1 MELLVFFGGILVLGW
16 ALAPL
21 LALLAVWRIEK
32 EQKAAFQRFSKRL
45 DALGQWS
52 AATADAPAEK
62 ASPAGLADRPF
73 PLPEP
78 DVASADIEDR
88 SRWTPP
94 PLPEPRPISENP
106 ARRPSQPTMDP
117 AEKARETTAAAHLAA
132 NERSADTSRPTPHPG
147 KPRAPKPPRQ
157 PSAFEKAAGETLGKI
172 WNWIIVGDEHVP
184 KGVSP
189 EFAVASQWLLRI
201 GVITLL
207 FGIGFFLKYS
217 IDNGYLGPAARVG
230 LTVITGLGMLVGG
243 TRLLGRRYHALGQG
257 LLGGGLAALYFAVF
271 AAHQMFDLVDAVPA
285 FALMVLVTVLA
296 GGIAIVFDS
305 MLVAVL
311 GIIGGYATPFM
322 LESAPTSLTPL
333 FTYLLVLGCGV
344 LGLCF
349 RKNWPLVNTLAF
361 VGTWGLVIPALQRS
375 SLYAPDQFWEVFPF
389 LVGYFCLFSTAT
401 FLFKIVRGAKSDLV
415 DLIALFVN
423 AAVFFTVGS
432 RMIDQTYGETYGRQ
446 PIALLAVAMAAF
458 YAAHV
463 WIMLKRRMIDREL
476 VVSFLGLAS
485 FFVTI
490 TMPLVLS
497 GQWVTASWAIQAVIM
512 LWMAERLGSRFLR
525 LAATAVLGLVLC
537 RFFFLDLG
545 RTFRPGMLQDDLPLP
560 EFVFS
565 LLGRIVSFGI
575 PIASLGIA
583 AWFFRRAAAAE
594 AAGSAEGDLPIVAG
608 NDIGATPLPS
618 FVEVAVAAIVAMLVI
633 YLHLEVDRTV
643 GFLHMP
649 LRLPMLTILWI
660 GGCVF
665 LFSRIRV
672 WGEEIGIP
680 LFVAAVAAVLLKLC
694 LWDLPSWGLR
704 EDLVYAGAWSGHDA
718 LMRLVDFGAVT
729 GFLVAI
735 VALATTRKPL
745 ATLQH
750 ASAVAA
756 VTTLLAW
763 STLEVNSYLA
773 TFAPGLRAGG
783 VSITWA
789 LFALAFLIVGIRH
802 RIPAL
807 RYCGL
812 ALFSIVAV
820 KVFTSDLDSLD
831 SFYRIVAFLILGVLL
846 LFGSFL
852 YLRFRETFSTEPQP
866 VTPERSND
874 RDPAPSPP
882 PAEGD
887 GPDGGRDRGE
897 HRSDP
902 TTEPPR
908 DTENDE

>member
-1 MELLVFFGGILVLGW
+1 MELLVFFGGFLVLCW
-16 ALAPL
+16 ALAPF
-21 LALLAVWRIEK
+21 LALLAVWRLER

-45 DALGQWS
+45 DGLGPLP
-52 AATADAPAEK
+52 AAVPDAPA
-62 ASPAGLADRPF
+62 
-73 PLPEP
+73 
-78 DVASADIEDR
+78 DIEER

-94 PLPEPRPISENP
+94 PLPVPRPINEISADLP
-106 ARRPSQPTMDP
+106 RQPPTLP
-117 AEKARETTAAAHLAA
+117 LEKARETTAAERLAA
-132 NERSADTSRPTPHPG
+132 NERSADAGRPAPPSRTTWTPP
-147 KPRAPKPPRQ
+147 PPRQ
-157 PSAFEKAAGETLGKI
+157 QSPFEKAAEETLGKI
-172 WNWIIVGDEHVP
+172 WNWIIVGEEHVP

-305 MLVAVL
+305 MLVAIL

-333 FTYLLVLGCGV
+333 FTYLLILGCGV

-349 RKNWPLVNTLAF
+349 RKNWPLVNMLAF
-361 VGTWGLVIPALQRS
+361 VGTWGLVIPAIQRTG
-375 SLYAPDQFWEVFPF
+375 LYRQEQFWDVFPF
-389 LVGYFCLFSTAT
+389 LVGYFVLFSTAT
-401 FLFKIVRGAKSDLV
+401 FLFKIVRGVKADLF
-415 DLIALFVN
+415 DLLALFLN
-423 AAVFFTVGS
+423 AAVFFTVGG
-432 RMIDQTYGETYGRQ
+432 RMIDQAYAATYGRQ
-446 PIALLAVAMAAF
+446 PVALLAVAMAAF

-463 WIMLKRRMIDREL
+463 WIVLARRIVDREL

-497 GQWVTASWAIQAVIM
+497 RQWVTASWAIQAVIM

-537 RFFFLDLG
+537 RFFVLDLG
-545 RTFRPGMLQDDLPLP
+545 RTFGPGSVVDDMPMD
-560 EFVFS
+560 EFAV
-565 LLGRIVSFGI
+565 LLVGRIVSFGI
-575 PIASLGIA
+575 PIASLGLA

-594 AAGSAEGDLPIVAG
+594 AAGSAEGDLPIVAD
-608 NDIGATPLPS
+608 NDIGAGPLPS
-618 FVEVAVAAIVAMLVI
+618 FAEVAVAAIVAMVI
-633 YLHLEVDRTV
+633 VYLHLEVDRTV
-643 GFLHMP
+643 GFLHRP

-660 GGCVF
+660 GGAMF

-672 WGEEIGIP
+672 WGESIGVP
-680 LFVAAVAAVLLKLC
+680 LFVATVAAVLLKLC
-694 LWDLPSWGLR
+694 LWDLPSWGLQQ
-704 EDLVYAGAWSGHDA
+704 DFVYAGAWSGHAA

-735 VALATTRKPL
+735 TALATTRKPL
-745 ATLQH
+745 ATLQQ

-756 VTTLLAW
+756 IATLLTW

-789 LFALAFLIVGIRH
+789 LFALAFLIGGISR

-812 ALFSIVAV
+812 ALFGIVAV

-846 LFGSFL
+846 LVGSFL
-852 YLRFRETFSTEPQP
+852 YLRFRETFSVEPPP
-866 VTPERSND
+866 VT
-874 RDPAPSPP
+874 
-882 PAEGD
+882 GD
-887 GPDGGRDRGE
+887 GPDQATEDR
-897 HRSDP
+897 H
-902 TTEPPR
+902 TM
-908 DTENDE
+908 ENDT

>member
-1 MELLVFFGGILVLGW
+1 MELLVFFGGFLVLCW
-16 ALAPL
+16 ALAPF
-21 LALLAVWRIEK
+21 LALLAVWRLER

-45 DALGQWS
+45 DGLGPLP
-52 AATADAPAEK
+52 AAVPDAPA
-62 ASPAGLADRPF
+62 
-73 PLPEP
+73 
-78 DVASADIEDR
+78 DIEER

-94 PLPEPRPISENP
+94 PLPVPRPINEISADLP
-106 ARRPSQPTMDP
+106 RQPPTLP
-117 AEKARETTAAAHLAA
+117 LEKARETTAAERLAA
-132 NERSADTSRPTPHPG
+132 NERSADAGRPAPPSRTTWTPP
-147 KPRAPKPPRQ
+147 PPRQ
-157 PSAFEKAAGETLGKI
+157 QSPFEKAAEETLGKI
-172 WNWIIVGDEHVP
+172 WNWIIVGEEHVP

-271 AAHQMFDLVDAVPA
+271 AAHQMFDLVDAGPA

-305 MLVAVL
+305 MLVAIL

-333 FTYLLVLGCGV
+333 FTYLLILGCGV

-349 RKNWPLVNTLAF
+349 RKNWPLVNMLAF
-361 VGTWGLVIPALQRS
+361 VGTWGLVIPAIQRTG
-375 SLYAPDQFWEVFPF
+375 LYSPEQFWDVFPF
-389 LVGYFCLFSTAT
+389 LVGYFVLFSTAT
-401 FLFKIVRGAKSDLV
+401 FLFKIVRGVKADLF
-415 DLIALFVN
+415 DLLALFLN
-423 AAVFFTVGS
+423 AAVFFTVGG
-432 RMIDQTYGETYGRQ
+432 RMIDQAYAATYGRQ
-446 PIALLAVAMAAF
+446 PVALLAVAMAAF

-463 WIMLKRRMIDREL
+463 WIVLARRIVDREL

-497 GQWVTASWAIQAVIM
+497 RQWVTASWAIQAVIM

-537 RFFFLDLG
+537 RFFVLDLG
-545 RTFRPGMLQDDLPLP
+545 RTFGPGSVVDDMPMD
-560 EFVFS
+560 EFAV
-565 LLGRIVSFGI
+565 LLVGRIVSFGI
-575 PIASLGIA
+575 PIASLGLA

-594 AAGSAEGDLPIVAG
+594 AAGSAEGDLPIVAD
-608 NDIGATPLPS
+608 NDIGAGPLPS
-618 FVEVAVAAIVAMLVI
+618 FAEVAVAAIVAMVI
-633 YLHLEVDRTV
+633 VYLHLEVDRTV
-643 GFLHMP
+643 GFLHRP

-660 GGCVF
+660 GGAMF

-672 WGEEIGIP
+672 WGESIGVP
-680 LFVAAVAAVLLKLC
+680 LFVATVAAVLLKLC
-694 LWDLPSWGLR
+694 LWDLPSWGLQQ
-704 EDLVYAGAWSGHDA
+704 DFVYAGAWSGHAA

-735 VALATTRKPL
+735 TALATTRKPL
-745 ATLQH
+745 ATLQQ

-756 VTTLLAW
+756 IATLLTW

-789 LFALAFLIVGIRH
+789 LFALAFLIGGISR

-812 ALFSIVAV
+812 ALFGIVAV

-846 LFGSFL
+846 LVGSFL
-852 YLRFRETFSTEPQP
+852 YLRFRETFSVEPPP
-866 VTPERSND
+866 VT
-874 RDPAPSPP
+874 
-882 PAEGD
+882 GD
-887 GPDGGRDRGE
+887 GPDQATEDR
-897 HRSDP
+897 H
-902 TTEPPR
+902 TM
-908 DTENDE
+908 ENDT

>member
-1 MELLVFFGGILVLGW
+1 MELLVFFGGILVLCW
-16 ALAPL
+16 AVAPF
-21 LALLAVWRIEK
+21 LALLAVWRLEW

-45 DALGQWS
+45 DALVPLP
-52 AATADAPAEK
+52 AAVPDAPT
-62 ASPAGLADRPF
+62 
-73 PLPEP
+73 
-78 DVASADIEDR
+78 DIEER

-94 PLPEPRPISENP
+94 PLPVPRPINEISADLP
-106 ARRPSQPTMDP
+106 WQPPTLPS
-117 AEKARETTAAAHLAA
+117 EKARETTAAERLAA
-132 NERSADTSRPTPHPG
+132 NDRSADAGRPAPPSH
-147 KPRAPKPPRQ
+147 KPTTALPPRQ
-157 PSAFEKAAGETLGKI
+157 PGQFEKAAQETLGKI
-172 WNWIIVGDEHVP
+172 WNWIIVGEEHVP

-322 LESAPTSLTPL
+322 LESAPTSLAPL
-333 FTYLLVLGCGV
+333 FTYLLILGCGV

-349 RKNWPLVNTLAF
+349 RKNWPLVNMLAF
-361 VGTWGLVIPALQRS
+361 VGTWGLVIPAIQRTG
-375 SLYAPDQFWEVFPF
+375 LYSPEQFWDVFPF
-389 LVGYFCLFSTAT
+389 LVGYFVLFSTAT
-401 FLFKIVRGAKSDLV
+401 FLFKIVRGVKADLF
-415 DLIALFVN
+415 DLFALFLN
-423 AAVFFTVGS
+423 AAVFFTVGG
-432 RMIDQTYGETYGRQ
+432 RMIDQAYAATYGRQ
-446 PIALLAVAMAAF
+446 PVALLAVAMAAF

-463 WIMLKRRMIDREL
+463 WIVLARRIVDREL

-497 GQWVTASWAIQAVIM
+497 RQWVTASWAIQAVIM

-537 RFFFLDLG
+537 RFFVLDLG
-545 RTFRPGMLQDDLPLP
+545 RTFRPGSVVDDMPMD
-560 EFVFS
+560 EFAVL

-575 PIASLGIA
+575 PIASLGLA
-583 AWFFRRAAAAE
+583 AWFFRRAATAE

-608 NDIGATPLPS
+608 NDIGAGPLPS
-618 FVEVAVAAIVAMLVI
+618 FVEVAVAAIVAMLVV

-660 GGCVF
+660 GGAMF

-672 WGEEIGIP
+672 WGESIGVP
-680 LFVAAVAAVLLKLC
+680 LFVATVAAVLLKLC
-694 LWDLPSWGLR
+694 LWDLPSWGLQQ
-704 EDLVYAGAWSGHDA
+704 DFVYANAWSGHEA
-718 LMRLVDFGAVT
+718 LMRLIDFGAVT

-735 VALATTRKPL
+735 TALATTRKPL
-745 ATLQH
+745 ATLQQ

-756 VTTLLAW
+756 VATLLTW

-789 LFALAFLIVGIRH
+789 LFALAFIIVGIRH

-812 ALFSIVAV
+812 ALFGTVAV

-852 YLRFRETFSTEPQP
+852 YLRFRETFSTEPP
-866 VTPERSND
+866 LT
-874 RDPAPSPP
+874 A
-882 PAEGD
+882 AGD
-887 GPDGGRDRGE
+887 GPDQATADR
-897 HRSDP
+897 HDM
-902 TTEPPR
+902 
-908 DTENDE
+908 ENDA

>member
-1 MELLVFFGGILVLGW
+1 MEVLVFIFGILGFAW
-16 ALAPL
+16 L
-21 LALLAVWRIEK
+21 LTPIVTMFAVWRLERD
-32 EQKAAFQRFSKRL
+32 QKRQFRDLTARI
-45 DALGQWS
+45 DAL
-52 AATADAPAEK
+52 
-62 ASPAGLADRPF
+62 DR
-73 PLPEP
+73 LPSTP
-78 DVASADIEDR
+78 
-88 SRWTPP
+88 PP
-94 PLPEPRPISENP
+94 PLPPHPSVSTPRPTPSGVTPGQSAAEPARPPLPLPRPISEAFAAQA
-106 ARRPSQPTMDP
+106 AR
-117 AEKARETTAAAHLAA
+117 AAAPSPDSSLSARGA
-132 NERSADTSRPTPHPG
+132 EERVEAGRVEVRGVRSDLEPR
-147 KPRAPKPPRQ
+147 KPRTPPPPRQ
-157 PSAFEKAAGETLGKI
+157 PSRFEKAAGETLGKI
-172 WNWIIVGDEHVP
+172 WNWIIVGEEHVP
-184 KGVSP
+184 EGVSP

-257 LLGGGLAALYFAVF
+257 LLGGGLAALSFAVF
-271 AAHQMFDLVDAVPA
+271 AAHQMFDLIDDVPA

-311 GIIGGYATPFM
+311 GIIGGYATPLM

-349 RKNWPLVNTLAF
+349 RKNWPLVNMLAF
-361 VGTWGLVIPALQRS
+361 VGTWGLVVPAIQRS
-375 SLYAPDQFWEVFPF
+375 GLYSPERFWDVFPF
-389 LVGYFCLFSTAT
+389 LVGYFVLFSTAT
-401 FLFKIVRGAKSDLV
+401 FLFKIVRGAKSDLF
-415 DLIALFVN
+415 DLLALFVN

-432 RMIDQTYGETYGRQ
+432 GMIDESFSEAYGRQ
-446 PIALLAVAMAAF
+446 PVALLAVAMAAF

-463 WIMLKRRMIDREL
+463 WIILERRMVDREL

-497 GQWVTASWAIQAVIM
+497 QQWVTASWAIQAVIM

-537 RFFFLDLG
+537 RFFVLDLG
-545 RTFRPGMLQDDLPLP
+545 RTFRPGSVVDDMPVG
-560 EFVFS
+560 EFAVL

-575 PIASLGIA
+575 PIASLGLA

-594 AAGSAEGDLPIVAG
+594 AAGPAERDLPIVAG

-618 FVEVAVAAIVAMLVI
+618 FVEVAVAAIVAMLVV

-649 LRLPMLTILWI
+649 LRLPMLTVLWI

-680 LFVAAVAAVLLKLC
+680 IFITAVSAVLLKLC

-704 EDLVYAGAWSGHDA
+704 DDFVYDGAWAGHDA

-735 VALATTRKPL
+735 MALATTRRPL
-745 ATLQH
+745 ATLQQ

-756 VTTLLAW
+756 VATLLTW

-773 TFAPGLRAGG
+773 TFASGLRAGG

-789 LFALAFLIVGIRH
+789 LFALAFLIGGIR
-802 RIPAL
+802 RRMTAL

-812 ALFSIVAV
+812 ALFGIVAV

-846 LFGSFL
+846 LLGSFL
-852 YLRFRETFSTEPQP
+852 YLRFRETFANEPQP
-866 VTPERSND
+866 S
-874 RDPAPSPP
+874 APSSSIGPDLDQAP
-882 PAEGD
+882 EPAKAN
-887 GPDGGRDRGE
+887 GPDGSRDSAER
-897 HRSDP
+897 RPDP
-902 TTEPPR
+902 TSEPPL
-908 DTENDE
+908 DTENDA

>member
-1 MELLVFFGGILVLGW
+1 MEFLLFLGGILLLGVLI
-16 ALAPL
+16 API
-21 LALLAVWRIEK
+21 ATLLAVWRLER
-32 EQKAAFQRFSKRL
+32 EQEAGFRRVTKRL
-45 DALGQWS
+45 EGLENLRGAAAVS
-52 AATADAPAEK
+52 APGVAARSADLLQPSIAPATAAADTPAEPPRPLMPSAESVEEK
-62 ASPAGLADRPF
+62 PRRGPPRLPERAVTPSPARGATNDEPADAGRPASLPRNPRR
-73 PLPEP
+73 PLPP
-78 DVASADIEDR
+78 
-88 SRWTPP
+88 
-94 PLPEPRPISENP
+94 
-106 ARRPSQPTMDP
+106 RRPSQ
-117 AEKARETTAAAHLAA
+117 
-132 NERSADTSRPTPHPG
+132 
-147 KPRAPKPPRQ
+147 
-157 PSAFEKAAGETLGKI
+157 FEKAAWETLGKI
-172 WNWIIVGDEHVP
+172 WNWIIVGEEHVP

-217 IDNGYLGPAARVG
+217 IDNGYLGPASRVG
-230 LTVITGLGMLVGG
+230 LTVITGLAMLVGG

-257 LLGGGLAALYFAVF
+257 LMGGGLAALSFAVF
-271 AAHQMFDLVDAVPA
+271 AAHQMFDLIDAVPA
-285 FALMVLVTVLA
+285 FGLMVLVTVLA
-296 GGIAIVFDS
+296 GGIAITFDS

-322 LESAPTSLTPL
+322 LESTPTSLTPL
-333 FTYLLVLGCGV
+333 FTYLLVLGGGV

-349 RKNWPLVNTLAF
+349 RKNWPLVNLLAF
-361 VGTWGLVIPALQRS
+361 VGTWGLVVPAIGDPK
-375 SLYAPDQFWEVFPF
+375 LYTPDQFWDVFPF
-389 LVGYFCLFSTAT
+389 LVGYFLLFSTAT
-401 FLFKIVRGAKSDLV
+401 FLFKIVRGAKTDLF
-415 DLIALFVN
+415 DLLALLAN

-432 RMIDQTYGETYGRQ
+432 RMIDQTYGEAYGRQ

-463 WIMLKRRMIDREL
+463 WIVLQRRLIDREL

-537 RFFFLDLG
+537 RFFLLDLG
-545 RTFRPGMLQDDLPLP
+545 RTFRPGSVVDDMPLG
-560 EFVFS
+560 EFAVT
-565 LLGRIVSFGI
+565 LLGRIISFGI

-594 AAGSAEGDLPIVAG
+594 AAGLADREMPIVAG
-608 NDIGATPLPS
+608 NDIGAVPLPS
-618 FVEVAVAAIVAMLVI
+618 LVEVAVAAIVAMGIL

-660 GGCVF
+660 GGAMF
-665 LFSRIRV
+665 LFSRIRA
-672 WGEEIGIP
+672 WGEAIGIP
-680 LFVAAVAAVLLKLC
+680 LFVAAVAAVLLKVF
-694 LWDLPSWGLR
+694 LWDLPSWGLAP
-704 EDLVYAGAWSGHDA
+704 DFVYAGAWTGHAA

-735 VALATTRKPL
+735 TALATTSKPL
-745 ATLQH
+745 ATLRNV
-750 ASAVAA
+750 SAVAA
-756 VTTLLAW
+756 VAMLLIW
-763 STLEVNSYLA
+763 STLEVNSYLT

-789 LFALAFLIVGIRH
+789 LFALAFLITGIRSH
-802 RIPAL
+802 LAAL

-812 ALFSIVAV
+812 ALFATVAV

-846 LFGSFL
+846 LLGSFL
-852 YLRFRETFSTEPQP
+852 YLRFRETFS
-866 VTPERSND
+866 V
-874 RDPAPSPP
+874 DPPTSSGAV
-882 PAEGD
+882 G
-887 GPDGGRDRGE
+887 
-897 HRSDP
+897 SDP
-902 TTEPPR
+902 TTADHH
-908 DTENDE
+908 DTENNA

>member
-1 MELLVFFGGILVLGW
+1 MELLVFFGGILVLCW
-16 ALAPL
+16 ALAPF
-21 LALLAVWRIEK
+21 LALLAVWRLEK

-45 DALGQWS
+45 DALGQLP
-52 AATADAPAEK
+52 AAVPDAPA
-62 ASPAGLADRPF
+62 
-73 PLPEP
+73 
-78 DVASADIEDR
+78 DIEER

-94 PLPEPRPISENP
+94 PLPVPRPINEISADLP
-106 ARRPSQPTMDP
+106 RQPPTLP
-117 AEKARETTAAAHLAA
+117 LEKARETTAAERLAA
-132 NERSADTSRPTPHPG
+132 NDRSADAGRPAPPSRTTWTPP
-147 KPRAPKPPRQ
+147 PPRQ
-157 PSAFEKAAGETLGKI
+157 QSPFEKAAEETLGKI
-172 WNWIIVGDEHVP
+172 WNWIIVGEEHVP

-296 GGIAIVFDS
+296 GGIAVAFDS

-333 FTYLLVLGCGV
+333 FTYLLILGCGV

-349 RKNWPLVNTLAF
+349 RKNWPLVNMLAF
-361 VGTWGLVIPALQRS
+361 VGTWGLVIPAIQRTG
-375 SLYAPDQFWEVFPF
+375 LYSPERFWDVFPF
-389 LVGYFCLFSTAT
+389 LVGYFVLFSTAT
-401 FLFKIVRGAKSDLV
+401 FLFKIVRGVKADLF
-415 DLIALFVN
+415 DLLALFLN
-423 AAVFFTVGS
+423 AAVFFTVGG
-432 RMIDQTYGETYGRQ
+432 RMIDQAYAATYGRQ
-446 PIALLAVAMAAF
+446 PVALLAVAMAAF

-463 WIMLKRRMIDREL
+463 WIVLARRIVDREL

-497 GQWVTASWAIQAVIM
+497 RQWVTASWAIQAVIM

-525 LAATAVLGLVLC
+525 LAASAVLGLVLC
-537 RFFFLDLG
+537 RFFVLDLG
-545 RTFRPGMLQDDLPLP
+545 GAFRPGSAVDDMPLG
-560 EFVFS
+560 EFAVT
-565 LLGRIVSFGI
+565 LLGRIISFGI

-594 AAGSAEGDLPIVAG
+594 AAGLADRDLPIVAG
-608 NDIGATPLPS
+608 NDIEAVPFPS
-618 FVEVAVAAIVAMLVI
+618 FAEVAVAAIVAMTVI

-643 GFLHMP
+643 GFLHTP

-660 GGCVF
+660 GGAMF
-665 LFSRIRV
+665 LFSRIRG
-672 WGEEIGIP
+672 WGEAIGIP
-680 LFVAAVAAVLLKLC
+680 LFVAAVAAVLLKVF
-694 LWDLPSWGLR
+694 LWDLPSWGL
-704 EDLVYAGAWSGHDA
+704 DSDFVYAGAWTGHAA
-718 LMRLVDFGAVT
+718 LMRVVDFGAVT

-735 VALATTRKPL
+735 TALATTSKPL
-745 ATLQH
+745 ATLRKV
-750 ASAVAA
+750 SAVAA
-756 VTTLLAW
+756 VAMLLVW
-763 STLEVNSYLA
+763 STLEVNSFL
-773 TFAPGLRAGG
+773 TSFAPGLRAGG

-789 LFALAFLIVGIRH
+789 LFALAFLVVGIRY
-802 RIPAL
+802 RLSAL

-812 ALFSIVAV
+812 ALFATVAV

-846 LFGSFL
+846 LLGSFL
-852 YLRFRETFSTEPQP
+852 YLRFRETFSVEPPP
-866 VTPERSND
+866 VT
-874 RDPAPSPP
+874 
-882 PAEGD
+882 GD
-887 GPDGGRDRGE
+887 GPDQATEDR
-897 HRSDP
+897 H
-902 TTEPPR
+902 TM
-908 DTENDE
+908 ENDT

>member
-1 MELLVFFGGILVLGW
+1 MELLVFFGGILVLCW
-16 ALAPL
+16 ALAPF
-21 LALLAVWRIEK
+21 LALLAVWRLEK

-45 DALGQWS
+45 DALGQLP
-52 AATADAPAEK
+52 AAVPDAPA
-62 ASPAGLADRPF
+62 
-73 PLPEP
+73 
-78 DVASADIEDR
+78 DIEER

-94 PLPEPRPISENP
+94 PLPVPRPINEISADLP
-106 ARRPSQPTMDP
+106 RQPPTLP
-117 AEKARETTAAAHLAA
+117 LEKARETTAAERLAA
-132 NERSADTSRPTPHPG
+132 NDRSADAGRPAPPSRTTWTPP
-147 KPRAPKPPRQ
+147 PPRQ
-157 PSAFEKAAGETLGKI
+157 QSPFEKAAEETLGKI
-172 WNWIIVGDEHVP
+172 WNWIIVGEEHVP

-243 TRLLGRRYHALGQG
+243 TRLLGSRYHALGQG

-305 MLVAVL
+305 MLVAIL

-333 FTYLLVLGCGV
+333 FTYLLILGCGV

-349 RKNWPLVNTLAF
+349 RKNWPLVNMLAF
-361 VGTWGLVIPALQRS
+361 VGTWGLVIPAIQRTG
-375 SLYAPDQFWEVFPF
+375 LYRPEQFWDVFPF
-389 LVGYFCLFSTAT
+389 LVGYFLLFSTAT
-401 FLFKIVRGAKSDLV
+401 FLFKIVRGVKSDLF

-423 AAVFFTVGS
+423 AAVFFTVGG
-432 RMIDQTYGETYGRQ
+432 RMINEAYREVYGNQ
-446 PIALLAVAMAAF
+446 PLALLAVAMAAF

-463 WIMLKRRMIDREL
+463 WIVLQRRLIDREL

-497 GQWVTASWAIQAVIM
+497 RQWVTASWAIQAVIM

-537 RFFFLDLG
+537 RFFVLDLG
-545 RTFRPGMLQDDLPLP
+545 RTFRPGSVVDDLPMD
-560 EFVFS
+560 EFAVL

-575 PIASLGIA
+575 PIASLGLA

-608 NDIGATPLPS
+608 NDIGAGPLPS
-618 FVEVAVAAIVAMLVI
+618 FAEVAVAAIVAMTVI

-643 GFLHMP
+643 GFLHRP

-660 GGCVF
+660 GGAMSIF
-665 LFSRIRV
+665 RRIRV
-672 WGEEIGIP
+672 WRESIGVP

-735 VALATTRKPL
+735 TALATTRKPL
-745 ATLQH
+745 ATLQQ

-756 VTTLLAW
+756 IATLLTW

-773 TFAPGLRAGG
+773 TVAPGLRAGG

-789 LFALAFLIVGIRH
+789 LFALAFLIGGISR

-812 ALFSIVAV
+812 ALFGTVAV
-820 KVFTSDLDSLD
+820 KVFASDLDSLD

-852 YLRFRETFSTEPQP
+852 YLRFRETFSVEPPP
-866 VTPERSND
+866 VT
-874 RDPAPSPP
+874 
-882 PAEGD
+882 GD
-887 GPDGGRDRGE
+887 GPDQATEDR
-897 HRSDP
+897 HDM
-902 TTEPPR
+902 
-908 DTENDE
+908 ENDT

>member
-1 MELLVFFGGILVLGW
+1 MELLVFFGGFLVLCW
-16 ALAPL
+16 ALAPF
-21 LALLAVWRIEK
+21 LALLAVWRLER

-45 DALGQWS
+45 DGLGPLP
-52 AATADAPAEK
+52 AAVPDAPA
-62 ASPAGLADRPF
+62 
-73 PLPEP
+73 
-78 DVASADIEDR
+78 DIEER

-94 PLPEPRPISENP
+94 PLPVPRPINEISADLP
-106 ARRPSQPTMDP
+106 RQPPTLP
-117 AEKARETTAAAHLAA
+117 LEKARETTAAERLAA
-132 NERSADTSRPTPHPG
+132 NERSADAGRPAPPSRTTWTPP
-147 KPRAPKPPRQ
+147 PPRQ
-157 PSAFEKAAGETLGKI
+157 QSPFEKAAEETLGKI
-172 WNWIIVGDEHVP
+172 WNWIIVGEEHVP

-217 IDNGYLGPAARVG
+217 IDNGYLGPAARVC

-305 MLVAVL
+305 MLVAIL

-333 FTYLLVLGCGV
+333 FTYLLILGCGV

-349 RKNWPLVNTLAF
+349 RKNWPLVNMLAF
-361 VGTWGLVIPALQRS
+361 VGTWGLVIPAIQRTG
-375 SLYAPDQFWEVFPF
+375 LYSPEQFWDVFPF
-389 LVGYFCLFSTAT
+389 LVGYFVLFSTAT
-401 FLFKIVRGAKSDLV
+401 FLFKIVRGVKADLF
-415 DLIALFVN
+415 DLLALFLN
-423 AAVFFTVGS
+423 AAVFFTVGG
-432 RMIDQTYGETYGRQ
+432 RMIDQAYAATYGRQ
-446 PIALLAVAMAAF
+446 PVALLAVAMAAF

-463 WIMLKRRMIDREL
+463 WIVLARRIVDREL

-497 GQWVTASWAIQAVIM
+497 RQWVTASWAIQAVIM

-537 RFFFLDLG
+537 RFFVLDLG
-545 RTFRPGMLQDDLPLP
+545 RTFGPGSVVDDMPMD
-560 EFVFS
+560 EFAV
-565 LLGRIVSFGI
+565 LLVGRIVSFGI
-575 PIASLGIA
+575 PIASLGLA

-594 AAGSAEGDLPIVAG
+594 AAGSAEGDLPIVAD
-608 NDIGATPLPS
+608 NDIGAGPLPS
-618 FVEVAVAAIVAMLVI
+618 FAEVAVAAIVAMVI
-633 YLHLEVDRTV
+633 VYLHLEVDRTV
-643 GFLHMP
+643 GFLHRP

-660 GGCVF
+660 GGAMF

-672 WGEEIGIP
+672 WGESIGVP
-680 LFVAAVAAVLLKLC
+680 LFVATVAAVLLKLC
-694 LWDLPSWGLR
+694 LWDLPSWGLQQ
-704 EDLVYAGAWSGHDA
+704 DFVYAGAWSGHAA

-735 VALATTRKPL
+735 TALATTRKPL
-745 ATLQH
+745 ATLQQ

-756 VTTLLAW
+756 IATLLTW

-789 LFALAFLIVGIRH
+789 LFALAFLIGGISR

-812 ALFSIVAV
+812 ALFGIVAV

-846 LFGSFL
+846 LVGSFL
-852 YLRFRETFSTEPQP
+852 YLRFRETFSVEPPP
-866 VTPERSND
+866 VT
-874 RDPAPSPP
+874 
-882 PAEGD
+882 GD
-887 GPDGGRDRGE
+887 GPDQATEDR
-897 HRSDP
+897 H
-902 TTEPPR
+902 TM
-908 DTENDE
+908 ENDT

>member
-1 MELLVFFGGILVLGW
+1 MELLVFFGGFLMLCW
-16 ALAPL
+16 ALAPF
-21 LALLAVWRIEK
+21 LALLAVWRLER

-45 DALGQWS
+45 DGLGPLP
-52 AATADAPAEK
+52 AAVPDAPA
-62 ASPAGLADRPF
+62 
-73 PLPEP
+73 
-78 DVASADIEDR
+78 DIEER

-94 PLPEPRPISENP
+94 PLPVPRPINEISADLP
-106 ARRPSQPTMDP
+106 RQPPTLP
-117 AEKARETTAAAHLAA
+117 LEKARETTAAERLAA
-132 NERSADTSRPTPHPG
+132 NERSADAGRPAPPSRTTWTPP
-147 KPRAPKPPRQ
+147 PPRQ
-157 PSAFEKAAGETLGKI
+157 QSPFEKAAEETLGKI
-172 WNWIIVGDEHVP
+172 WNWIIVGEEHVP

-305 MLVAVL
+305 MLVAIL

-333 FTYLLVLGCGV
+333 FTYLLILGCGV

-349 RKNWPLVNTLAF
+349 RKNWPLVNMLAF
-361 VGTWGLVIPALQRS
+361 VGTWGLVIPAIQRTG
-375 SLYAPDQFWEVFPF
+375 LYSPEQFWDVFPF
-389 LVGYFCLFSTAT
+389 LVGYFVLFSTAT
-401 FLFKIVRGAKSDLV
+401 FLFKIVRGVKADLF
-415 DLIALFVN
+415 DLLALFLN
-423 AAVFFTVGS
+423 AAVFFTVGG
-432 RMIDQTYGETYGRQ
+432 RMIDQAYAATYGRQ
-446 PIALLAVAMAAF
+446 PVALLAVAMAAF

-463 WIMLKRRMIDREL
+463 WIVLARRIVDREL

-497 GQWVTASWAIQAVIM
+497 RQWVTASWAIQAVIM

-537 RFFFLDLG
+537 RFFVLDLG
-545 RTFRPGMLQDDLPLP
+545 RTFGPGSVVDDMPMD
-560 EFVFS
+560 EFAV
-565 LLGRIVSFGI
+565 LLVGRIVSFGI
-575 PIASLGIA
+575 PIASLGLA

-594 AAGSAEGDLPIVAG
+594 AAGSAEGDLPIVAD
-608 NDIGATPLPS
+608 NDIGAGPLPS
-618 FVEVAVAAIVAMLVI
+618 FAEVAVAAIVAMVI
-633 YLHLEVDRTV
+633 VYLHLEVDRTV
-643 GFLHMP
+643 GFLHRP

-660 GGCVF
+660 GGAMF

-672 WGEEIGIP
+672 WGESIGVP
-680 LFVAAVAAVLLKLC
+680 LFVATVAAVLLKLC
-694 LWDLPSWGLR
+694 LWDLPSWGLQQ
-704 EDLVYAGAWSGHDA
+704 DFVYAGAWSGHAA

-735 VALATTRKPL
+735 TALATTRKPL
-745 ATLQH
+745 ATLQQ

-756 VTTLLAW
+756 IATLLTW

-789 LFALAFLIVGIRH
+789 LFALAFLIGGISR

-812 ALFSIVAV
+812 ALFGIVAV

-846 LFGSFL
+846 LVGSFL
-852 YLRFRETFSTEPQP
+852 YLRFRETFSVEPPP
-866 VTPERSND
+866 VT
-874 RDPAPSPP
+874 
-882 PAEGD
+882 GD
-887 GPDGGRDRGE
+887 GPDQATEDR
-897 HRSDP
+897 H
-902 TTEPPR
+902 TM
-908 DTENDE
+908 ENDT

>member
-1 MELLVFFGGILVLGW
+1 MEFLFFLGGILLLGVL
-16 ALAPL
+16 LAPIVT
-21 LALLAVWRIEK
+21 LLAVWRLER
-32 EQKAAFQRFSKRL
+32 EQEAGFRRLTKRL
-45 DALGQWS
+45 DGLEDFRRPTAAPAPSLAARS
-52 AATADAPAEK
+52 ADLIPPAIAAATAAAETTLEPELPPIPAPRSAPESVDEKPWLAPPRLSQRVVTPTTVRGTADDRSVDDVAPAAERYK
-62 ASPAGLADRPF
+62 P
-73 PLPEP
+73 
-78 DVASADIEDR
+78 
-88 SRWTPP
+88 WTPP
-94 PLPEPRPISENP
+94 
-106 ARRPSQPTMDP
+106 A
-117 AEKARETTAAAHLAA
+117 
-132 NERSADTSRPTPHPG
+132 
-147 KPRAPKPPRQ
+147 PRQ
-157 PSAFEKAAGETLGKI
+157 PSAFEKAAQETLGKI
-172 WNWIIVGDEHVP
+172 WNWIIVGEEHLP

-243 TRLLGRRYHALGQG
+243 ARLLGHRYHALGQG
-257 LLGGGLAALYFAVF
+257 LMGGGLAALYFAVF
-271 AAHQMFDLVDAVPA
+271 AAHQMFDLIDAAPA

-296 GGIAIVFDS
+296 GGIAVTFDS

-322 LESAPTSLTPL
+322 LESTPTSLTPL

-349 RKNWPLVNTLAF
+349 RKNWPLVNLLAF
-361 VGTWGLVIPALQRS
+361 VGTWGLVVPAIRNPA
-375 SLYAPDQFWEVFPF
+375 LYAPEQFLSVFPF
-389 LVGYFCLFSTAT
+389 LVSYFLLFSTAT
-401 FLFKIVRGAKSDLV
+401 FLFKIVRGVKSDLF
-415 DLIALFVN
+415 DLVALFVN

-432 RMIDQTYGETYGRQ
+432 GMIDRAYGEAYGRQ
-446 PIALLAVAMAAF
+446 PVALLAVSMAAF

-463 WIMLKRRMIDREL
+463 WIVLQRRLIDREL

-545 RTFRPGMLQDDLPLP
+545 GTFRPGMLQDDLPLP
-560 EFVFS
+560 EFVIA

-594 AAGSAEGDLPIVAG
+594 AAGSAEGDLPIVVG
-608 NDIGATPLPS
+608 NDIGAVPLPS
-618 FVEVAVAAIVAMLVI
+618 FVEVAVAAIVAMVVV

-665 LFSRIRV
+665 LFSRICV
-672 WGEEIGIP
+672 WGEAIGIP

-694 LWDLPSWGLR
+694 LWDLPSWGLQQ
-704 EDLVYAGAWSGHDA
+704 DFVYAGAWSGHAA
-718 LMRLVDFGAVT
+718 LMRLVDFWAVT

-735 VALATTRKPL
+735 TALATTRKPL
-745 ATLQH
+745 ATLQQ
-750 ASAVAA
+750 AAAVAA
-756 VTTLLAW
+756 VTMLLIW
-763 STLEVNSYLA
+763 STLEVNSYLT

-789 LFALAFLIVGIRH
+789 LFALAFLVVGIRC
-802 RIPAL
+802 RLAAL

-812 ALFSIVAV
+812 TLFSIVAV
-820 KVFTSDLDSLD
+820 KVFTIDLDSLD

-846 LFGSFL
+846 LLGSFL
-852 YLRFRETFSTEPQP
+852 YLRFRETFS
-866 VTPERSND
+866 V
-874 RDPAPSPP
+874 
-882 PAEGD
+882 
-887 GPDGGRDRGE
+887 
-897 HRSDP
+897 
-902 TTEPPR
+902 EPPTSSGAGATASITADHL
-908 DTENDE
+908 DTENDA

>member
-1 MELLVFFGGILVLGW
+1 MELLVFFGGFLVLCW
-16 ALAPL
+16 ALAPF
-21 LALLAVWRIEK
+21 LALLAVWRLER

-45 DALGQWS
+45 DGLGPLP
-52 AATADAPAEK
+52 AAVPDAPA
-62 ASPAGLADRPF
+62 
-73 PLPEP
+73 
-78 DVASADIEDR
+78 DIEER

-94 PLPEPRPISENP
+94 PLPVPRPINEISADLP
-106 ARRPSQPTMDP
+106 RQPPTLP
-117 AEKARETTAAAHLAA
+117 LEKARETTAAERLAA
-132 NERSADTSRPTPHPG
+132 NERSADAGRPAPPSRTTWTPP
-147 KPRAPKPPRQ
+147 PPRQ
-157 PSAFEKAAGETLGKI
+157 QSPFEKAAEETLGKI
-172 WNWIIVGDEHVP
+172 WNWIIVGEEHVP

-305 MLVAVL
+305 MLVAIL

-333 FTYLLVLGCGV
+333 FTYLLILGCGV

-349 RKNWPLVNTLAF
+349 RKNWPLVNMLAF
-361 VGTWGLVIPALQRS
+361 VGTWGLVIPAIQRTG
-375 SLYAPDQFWEVFPF
+375 LYSPEQFWDVFPF
-389 LVGYFCLFSTAT
+389 LVGYFVLFSTAT
-401 FLFKIVRGAKSDLV
+401 FLFKIVRGVKADLF
-415 DLIALFVN
+415 DLLALFLN
-423 AAVFFTVGS
+423 AAVFFTVGG
-432 RMIDQTYGETYGRQ
+432 RMIDQAYAATYGRQ
-446 PIALLAVAMAAF
+446 PVALLAVAMAAF

-463 WIMLKRRMIDREL
+463 WIVLARRIVDREL

-497 GQWVTASWAIQAVIM
+497 RQWVTASWAIQAVIM

-537 RFFFLDLG
+537 RFFVLDLG
-545 RTFRPGMLQDDLPLP
+545 RTFGPGSVVDDMPMD
-560 EFVFS
+560 EFAV
-565 LLGRIVSFGI
+565 LLVGRIVSFGI
-575 PIASLGIA
+575 PIASLGLA

-594 AAGSAEGDLPIVAG
+594 AAGSAEGDLPIVAD
-608 NDIGATPLPS
+608 NDIGAGPLPS
-618 FVEVAVAAIVAMLVI
+618 FAEVAVAAIVAMVI
-633 YLHLEVDRTV
+633 VYLHLEVDRTV
-643 GFLHMP
+643 GFLHRP

-660 GGCVF
+660 GGAMF

-672 WGEEIGIP
+672 WGESIGVP
-680 LFVAAVAAVLLKLC
+680 LFVATVAAVLLKLC
-694 LWDLPSWGLR
+694 LWDLPSWGLQQ
-704 EDLVYAGAWSGHDA
+704 DFVYAGAWSGHAA

-735 VALATTRKPL
+735 TALATTRKPL
-745 ATLQH
+745 ATLQQ

-756 VTTLLAW
+756 IATLLTW

-789 LFALAFLIVGIRH
+789 LFALAFLIGGISR

-812 ALFSIVAV
+812 ALFGIVAV

-846 LFGSFL
+846 LVGSFL
-852 YLRFRETFSTEPQP
+852 YLRFRETFSVEPPP
-866 VTPERSND
+866 VT
-874 RDPAPSPP
+874 
-882 PAEGD
+882 GD
-887 GPDGGRDRGE
+887 GPDQATEDR
-897 HRSDP
+897 H
-902 TTEPPR
+902 TM
-908 DTENDE
+908 ENDT

>member
-1 MELLVFFGGILVLGW
+1 
-16 ALAPL
+16 
-21 LALLAVWRIEK
+21 
-32 EQKAAFQRFSKRL
+32 
-45 DALGQWS
+45 
-52 AATADAPAEK
+52 
-62 ASPAGLADRPF
+62 
-73 PLPEP
+73 
-78 DVASADIEDR
+78 
-88 SRWTPP
+88 
-94 PLPEPRPISENP
+94 
-106 ARRPSQPTMDP
+106 
-117 AEKARETTAAAHLAA
+117 
-132 NERSADTSRPTPHPG
+132 
-147 KPRAPKPPRQ
+147 
-157 PSAFEKAAGETLGKI
+157 
-172 WNWIIVGDEHVP
+172 
-184 KGVSP
+184 
-189 EFAVASQWLLRI
+189 
-201 GVITLL
+201 
-207 FGIGFFLKYS
+207 
-217 IDNGYLGPAARVG
+217 
-230 LTVITGLGMLVGG
+230 
-243 TRLLGRRYHALGQG
+243 
-257 LLGGGLAALYFAVF
+257 
-271 AAHQMFDLVDAVPA
+271 
-285 FALMVLVTVLA
+285 
-296 GGIAIVFDS
+296 
-305 MLVAVL
+305 
-311 GIIGGYATPFM
+311 M

-333 FTYLLVLGCGV
+333 FTYLLILGCGV

-349 RKNWPLVNTLAF
+349 RKNWPLVNMLAF
-361 VGTWGLVIPALQRS
+361 VGTWGLVIPAIERTG
-375 SLYAPDQFWEVFPF
+375 LYRPEQFWDVFPF
-389 LVGYFCLFSTAT
+389 LVGYFVLFSTAT
-401 FLFKIVRGAKSDLV
+401 FLFKIIRAAKADLF
-415 DLIALFVN
+415 DLLALFLN
-423 AAVFFTVGS
+423 AAVFFTVGG
-432 RMIDQTYGETYGRQ
+432 RMIDQAYASTYGRQ
-446 PIALLAVAMAAF
+446 PIAILAMAMATF

-463 WIMLKRRMIDREL
+463 WIVLARRIVDREL

-525 LAATAVLGLVLC
+525 LAAIAVLGLVLC
-537 RFFFLDLG
+537 RFFVLDLG
-545 RTFRPGMLQDDLPLP
+545 GTFLTGREIDNMPLN
-560 EFVFS
+560 EFAFS

-575 PIASLGIA
+575 PIASLGLA

-594 AAGSAEGDLPIVAG
+594 AAGSAEGDLRIAAG
-608 NDIGATPLPS
+608 NDIGAVPLPS
-618 FVEVAVAAIVAMLVI
+618 FVEFAVAAIVAMLVI

-735 VALATTRKPL
+735 MALATTRKPL

-852 YLRFRETFSTEPQP
+852 YLRFRETFSIEPGRL
-866 VTPERSND
+866 TSDRSND
-874 RDPAPSPP
+874 PDPDPSPP
-882 PAEGD
+882 PAEGA
-887 GPDGGRDRGE
+887 GPDGGRDSGE

>member
-1 MELLVFFGGILVLGW
+1 MELLVFFGGFLVLCW
-16 ALAPL
+16 ALAPF
-21 LALLAVWRIEK
+21 LALLAVWRLER

-45 DALGQWS
+45 DGLGPLP
-52 AATADAPAEK
+52 AAVPDAPA
-62 ASPAGLADRPF
+62 
-73 PLPEP
+73 
-78 DVASADIEDR
+78 DIEER

-94 PLPEPRPISENP
+94 PLPVPRPINEISADLP
-106 ARRPSQPTMDP
+106 RQPPTLP
-117 AEKARETTAAAHLAA
+117 LEKARETTAAERLAA
-132 NERSADTSRPTPHPG
+132 NERSADAGRPAPPSRTTWTPP
-147 KPRAPKPPRQ
+147 PPRQ
-157 PSAFEKAAGETLGKI
+157 QSPFEKAAEETLGKI
-172 WNWIIVGDEHVP
+172 WNWIIVGEEHVP

-305 MLVAVL
+305 MLVAIL

-333 FTYLLVLGCGV
+333 FTYLLILGCGV

-349 RKNWPLVNTLAF
+349 RKNWPLVNMLAF
-361 VGTWGLVIPALQRS
+361 VGTWGLVIPAIQRTG
-375 SLYAPDQFWEVFPF
+375 LYSPEQFWDVFPF
-389 LVGYFCLFSTAT
+389 LVGYFVLFSTAT
-401 FLFKIVRGAKSDLV
+401 FLFKIVRGVKADLF
-415 DLIALFVN
+415 DLLALFLN
-423 AAVFFTVGS
+423 AAVFFTVGG
-432 RMIDQTYGETYGRQ
+432 RMIDQAYAATYGRQ
-446 PIALLAVAMAAF
+446 PVALLAVAMAAF

-463 WIMLKRRMIDREL
+463 WIVLARRIVDREL

-497 GQWVTASWAIQAVIM
+497 RQWVTASWAIQAVIM

-537 RFFFLDLG
+537 RFFVLDLG
-545 RTFRPGMLQDDLPLP
+545 RTFGPGSVLDDLPMD
-560 EFVFS
+560 EFAV
-565 LLGRIVSFGI
+565 LLVGRIVSFGI
-575 PIASLGIA
+575 PIASLGLA

-594 AAGSAEGDLPIVAG
+594 AAGSAGGDLPIVAD
-608 NDIGATPLPS
+608 NDIGAGPLPS
-618 FVEVAVAAIVAMLVI
+618 FAEVAVAAIVAMVI
-633 YLHLEVDRTV
+633 VYLHLEVDRTV
-643 GFLHMP
+643 GFLHRP

-660 GGCVF
+660 GGAMF

-672 WGEEIGIP
+672 WGESIGVP
-680 LFVAAVAAVLLKLC
+680 LFVATVAAVLLKLC
-694 LWDLPSWGLR
+694 LWDLPSWGLQQ
-704 EDLVYAGAWSGHDA
+704 DFVYSGAWSGHAA

-735 VALATTRKPL
+735 TGLATTRKPL
-745 ATLQH
+745 ATLQQ

-756 VTTLLAW
+756 IATLLTW

-789 LFALAFLIVGIRH
+789 LFALAFLIGGISR

-812 ALFSIVAV
+812 ALFGIVAV

-846 LFGSFL
+846 LVGSFL
-852 YLRFRETFSTEPQP
+852 YLRFRETFSVEPPP
-866 VTPERSND
+866 VT
-874 RDPAPSPP
+874 
-882 PAEGD
+882 GD
-887 GPDGGRDRGE
+887 GPDQATEDR
-897 HRSDP
+897 H
-902 TTEPPR
+902 TM
-908 DTENDE
+908 ENDT

>member
-1 MELLVFFGGILVLGW
+1 MELLVFFGGFLMLCW
-16 ALAPL
+16 ALAPF
-21 LALLAVWRIEK
+21 LALLAVWRLER

-45 DALGQWS
+45 DGLG
-52 AATADAPAEK
+52 
-62 ASPAGLADRPF
+62 
-73 PLPEP
+73 PLPAAVP
-78 DVASADIEDR
+78 DALADIEER

-94 PLPEPRPISENP
+94 PLPVPRPINEISADLP
-106 ARRPSQPTMDP
+106 RQPPTLP
-117 AEKARETTAAAHLAA
+117 LEKARETTAAERLAA
-132 NERSADTSRPTPHPG
+132 NERSADAGRPAPPSRTTWTPP
-147 KPRAPKPPRQ
+147 PPRQ
-157 PSAFEKAAGETLGKI
+157 QSPFEKAAEETLGKI
-172 WNWIIVGDEHVP
+172 WNWIIVGEEHVP

-305 MLVAVL
+305 MLVAIL

-333 FTYLLVLGCGV
+333 FTYLLILGCGV

-349 RKNWPLVNTLAF
+349 RKNWPLVNMLAF
-361 VGTWGLVIPALQRS
+361 VGTWGLVIPAIQRTG
-375 SLYAPDQFWEVFPF
+375 LYSPEQFWDVFPF
-389 LVGYFCLFSTAT
+389 LVGYFVLFSTAT
-401 FLFKIVRGAKSDLV
+401 FLFKIVRGVKADLF
-415 DLIALFVN
+415 DLLALFLN
-423 AAVFFTVGS
+423 AAVFFTVGG
-432 RMIDQTYGETYGRQ
+432 RMIDQAYAATYGRQ
-446 PIALLAVAMAAF
+446 PVALLAVAMAAF

-463 WIMLKRRMIDREL
+463 WIVLARRIVDREL

-497 GQWVTASWAIQAVIM
+497 RQWVTASWAIQAVIM

-537 RFFFLDLG
+537 RFFVLDLG
-545 RTFRPGMLQDDLPLP
+545 RTFGPGSVVDDMPMD
-560 EFVFS
+560 EFAV
-565 LLGRIVSFGI
+565 LLVGRIVSFGI
-575 PIASLGIA
+575 PIASLGLA

-594 AAGSAEGDLPIVAG
+594 AAGSAEGDLPIVAD
-608 NDIGATPLPS
+608 NDIGAGPLPS
-618 FVEVAVAAIVAMLVI
+618 FAEVAVAAIVAMVI
-633 YLHLEVDRTV
+633 VYLHLEVDRTV
-643 GFLHMP
+643 GFLHRP

-660 GGCVF
+660 GGAMF

-672 WGEEIGIP
+672 WGESIGVP
-680 LFVAAVAAVLLKLC
+680 LFVATVAAVLLKLC
-694 LWDLPSWGLR
+694 LWDLPSWGLQQ
-704 EDLVYAGAWSGHDA
+704 DFVYAGAWSGHAA

-735 VALATTRKPL
+735 TALATTRKPL
-745 ATLQH
+745 ATLQQ

-756 VTTLLAW
+756 IATLLTW

-789 LFALAFLIVGIRH
+789 LFALAFLIGGISR

-812 ALFSIVAV
+812 ALFGIVAV

-846 LFGSFL
+846 LVGSFL
-852 YLRFRETFSTEPQP
+852 YLRFRETFSVEPPP
-866 VTPERSND
+866 VT
-874 RDPAPSPP
+874 
-882 PAEGD
+882 GD
-887 GPDGGRDRGE
+887 GPDQATEDR
-897 HRSDP
+897 H
-902 TTEPPR
+902 TM
-908 DTENDE
+908 ENDT

>member
-1 MELLVFFGGILVLGW
+1 MEFLVFLGGILVLGVL
-16 ALAPL
+16 LAPIVT
-21 LALLAVWRIEK
+21 LLAVWRLER
-32 EQKAAFQRFSKRL
+32 EQEAGFRRLTKRL
-45 DALGQWS
+45 DDLEDFRRRAAASAPSVAARSADLLPPAIAVDRGAAETTLDPALSPSPAPRS
-52 AATADAPAEK
+52 AAETFEEK
-62 ASPAGLADRPF
+62 LWQP
-73 PLPEP
+73 
-78 DVASADIEDR
+78 
-88 SRWTPP
+88 PP
-94 PLPEPRPISENP
+94 PLPDR
-106 ARRPSQPTMDP
+106 AGTTP
-117 AEKARETTAAAHLAA
+117 AERLAA
-132 NERSADTSRPTPHPG
+132 NDRFANGGRPAPLPRQPSTPL
-147 KPRAPKPPRQ
+147 PPRQ
-157 PSAFEKAAGETLGKI
+157 PSPFEQAAQATIGKI
-172 WNWIIVGDEHVP
+172 WNWIIVGEEHVP

-217 IDNGYLGPAARVG
+217 IDKGLLNPSARVG
-230 LTVITGLGMLVGG
+230 LTVITGLAMLVGG

-257 LLGGGLAALYFAVF
+257 LMGGGLAALYFAVF
-271 AAHQMFDLVDAVPA
+271 AAHQMFELIGEVPA

-296 GGIAIVFDS
+296 GGIAVAFDS

-322 LESAPTSLTPL
+322 LESTPTSLTPL
-333 FTYLLVLGCGV
+333 FTYLIVLGCGV

-349 RKNWPLVNTLAF
+349 RKNWPLVNLLAF
-361 VGTWGLVIPALQRS
+361 VGTWGLVIPAIQRPE
-375 SLYAPDQFWEVFPF
+375 LYTPDQFWAVFPF
-389 LVGYFCLFSTAT
+389 LIGYFLLFSTAT
-401 FLFKIVRGAKSDLV
+401 FLFKIVRGVKSDLF
-415 DLIALFVN
+415 DLIALILN

-432 RMIDQTYGETYGRQ
+432 GMIDRAYGEAYGRQ
-446 PIALLAVAMAAF
+446 PVALLAIAMAAF

-463 WIMLKRRMIDREL
+463 WIVLQRRLIDREL
-476 VVSFLGLAS
+476 IVSFLGLAS

-497 GQWVTASWAIQAVIM
+497 RQWVTASWAIQAVIM

-525 LAATAVLGLVLC
+525 LAASAVLGLVLC
-537 RFFFLDLG
+537 RFFILDLG
-545 RTFRPGMLQDDLPLP
+545 GTFRPGSVVDDLPLG
-560 EFVFS
+560 EFAVT
-565 LLGRIVSFGI
+565 LLGRLISFGI

-594 AAGSAEGDLPIVAG
+594 AAGSAEGELPIAPG
-608 NDIGATPLPS
+608 NDIGAVPFPS
-618 FVEVAVAAIVAMLVI
+618 FAEVAVAGIVAMAVI

-660 GGCVF
+660 GGAMF
-665 LFSRIRV
+665 LFSRIRG
-672 WGEEIGIP
+672 WGEQIGGP
-680 LFVAAVAAVLLKLC
+680 LFVAAGAAVILKLC
-694 LWDLPSWGLR
+694 LWDLPSWGLQP
-704 EDLVYAGAWSGHDA
+704 DFVYAGAWSGHEA

-735 VALATTRKPL
+735 TALATTRKPL
-745 ATLQH
+745 VTLQQ

-756 VTTLLAW
+756 VATLLAW

-789 LFALAFLIVGIRH
+789 LFALAFLITGIRY
-802 RIPAL
+802 RLTAL

-812 ALFSIVAV
+812 ALFGIVAV

-846 LFGSFL
+846 LLGSFL
-852 YLRFRETFSTEPQP
+852 YLRFRETFAVE
-866 VTPERSND
+866 
-874 RDPAPSPP
+874 PAPS
-882 PAEGD
+882 AREG
-887 GPDGGRDRGE
+887 
-897 HRSDP
+897 SDP
-902 TTEPPR
+902 STA
-908 DTENDE
+908 DHHDQENDA

>member
-1 MELLVFFGGILVLGW
+1 MEFLLFLGGILLLGVL
-16 ALAPL
+16 LAPIVTL
-21 LALLAVWRIEK
+21 FAVWRLAR
-32 EQKAAFQRFSKRL
+32 EQEAGFRRVTRRL
-45 DALGQWS
+45 DGLDRLRRP
-52 AATADAPAEK
+52 TAAPATTV
-62 ASPAGLADRPF
+62 AAGAADLR
-73 PLPEP
+73 
-78 DVASADIEDR
+78 
-88 SRWTPP
+88 PP
-94 PLPEPRPISENP
+94 PIASDAAAPDATLEPARPPISTTEPVEGERWQNP
-106 ARRPSQPTMDP
+106 PRLSERVVTP
-117 AEKARETTAAAHLAA
+117 ATVRGTA
-132 NERSADTSRPTPHPG
+132 NDRSADDVAPSAERDKPWTSP
-147 KPRAPKPPRQ
+147 APRQ
-157 PSAFEKAAGETLGKI
+157 PSAFEKAAEETLGKI
-172 WNWIIVGDEHVP
+172 WNWIIVGEEHLP
-184 KGVSP
+184 KGVSS

-257 LLGGGLAALYFAVF
+257 LMGGGLAALYCAVF
-271 AAHQMFDLVDAVPA
+271 AAHQMFDLIGAVPA
-285 FALMVLVTVLA
+285 FGLMVLVTVLA
-296 GGIAIVFDS
+296 GGIAVVFDS

-322 LESAPTSLTPL
+322 LESIPTSLTPL
-333 FTYLLVLGCGV
+333 LTYLLVLGGGV

-349 RKNWPLVNTLAF
+349 RKNWPLVNLLAF
-361 VGTWGLVIPALQRS
+361 VGTWGLVVPAIGDPKLS
-375 SLYAPDQFWEVFPF
+375 TPDQFWDVFPF
-389 LVGYFCLFSTAT
+389 LVGYFLLFSTAT
-401 FLFKIVRGAKSDLV
+401 FLFMIVRGAKSDLF
-415 DLIALFVN
+415 DLLALLAN

-432 RMIDQTYGETYGRQ
+432 RMIDQTYGEAYGRQ

-463 WIMLKRRMIDREL
+463 WIVLQRRLIDREL

-537 RFFFLDLG
+537 RFFLLDLG
-545 RTFRPGMLQDDLPLP
+545 RTFRPGSVVDDMPLS
-560 EFVFS
+560 EFAVT
-565 LLGRIVSFGI
+565 LLGRIISFGI

-594 AAGSAEGDLPIVAG
+594 AAGLADREMPIVAG
-608 NDIGATPLPS
+608 NDIGTVPLPS
-618 FVEVAVAAIVAMLVI
+618 LVEVAVAAIVAMGI
-633 YLHLEVDRTV
+633 FYLHLEVDRTV

-660 GGCVF
+660 GGAMF
-665 LFSRIRV
+665 LFSRIRA
-672 WGEEIGIP
+672 WGEAIGIP
-680 LFVAAVAAVLLKLC
+680 LFVAAVAAVLLKVF
-694 LWDLPSWGLR
+694 LWDLPSWGLAP
-704 EDLVYAGAWSGHDA
+704 DFVYAGAWTGHAA

-735 VALATTRKPL
+735 TALATTSKPL
-745 ATLQH
+745 ATLRKV
-750 ASAVAA
+750 SAVAA
-756 VTTLLAW
+756 VAMLLIW
-763 STLEVNSYLA
+763 STLEVNSYLT

-789 LFALAFLIVGIRH
+789 LFALAFLITGIRS
-802 RIPAL
+802 RLAAL

-812 ALFSIVAV
+812 ALFATVAV

-846 LFGSFL
+846 LLGSFF
-852 YLRFRETFSTEPQP
+852 YLRFRETFS
-866 VTPERSND
+866 VG
-874 RDPAPSPP
+874 PP
-882 PAEGD
+882 PLAGD
-887 GPDGGRDRGE
+887 GPA
-897 HRSDP
+897 P
-902 TTEPPR
+902 TTADHH
-908 DTENDE
+908 DTENNA

>member
-1 MELLVFFGGILVLGW
+1 MEVMVFLVGVLVLGW
-16 ALAPL
+16 ALTPL
-21 LALLAVWRIEK
+21 LTLLAIWRLES
-32 EQKAAFQRFSKRL
+32 EQKATFQRLSRRL
-45 DALGQWS
+45 DDLAGQPLNRS
-52 AATADAPAEK
+52 DSMAERTAA
-62 ASPAGLADRPF
+62 AGVADRA
-73 PLPEP
+73 PLRVGPE
-78 DVASADIEDR
+78 AAAADLR
-88 SRWTPP
+88 APSRP
-94 PLPEPRPISENP
+94 PLPVPRPISEPP
-106 ARRPSQPTMDP
+106 ADHPWQPPVYP
-117 AEKARETTAAAHLAA
+117 AEKARETTAAERLAA
-132 NERSADTSRPTPHPG
+132 NERSADASRPALHPG
-147 KPRAPKPPRQ
+147 KPWAPKPPRQ

-172 WNWIIVGDEHVP
+172 WNWIIVGEEHVP

-217 IDNGYLGPAARVG
+217 IDKGYLGPAARVG

-243 TRLLGRRYHALGQG
+243 SRLLGRRYHALGQG

-271 AAHQMFDLVDAVPA
+271 AAHQMFELIDAVPA

-305 MLVAVL
+305 MLVAIL

-333 FTYLLVLGCGV
+333 FTYLLILGCGV

-349 RKNWPLVNTLAF
+349 RKNWPLVNMLAF
-361 VGTWGLVIPALQRS
+361 VGTWGLVVPAIQRS
-375 SLYAPDQFWEVFPF
+375 GLYSPERFWDVFPF
-389 LVGYFCLFSTAT
+389 LVGYFVLFSTAT
-401 FLFKIVRGAKSDLV
+401 FLFKIIRAAKADLF
-415 DLIALFVN
+415 DLLALFLN
-423 AAVFFTVGS
+423 AAVFFTVGG
-432 RMIDQTYGETYGRQ
+432 RMIDQAYAATYGRQ
-446 PIALLAVAMAAF
+446 PIAILAVAMAAF

-463 WIMLKRRMIDREL
+463 WIVLARRIVDREL

-497 GQWVTASWAIQAVIM
+497 RQWVTASWAIQAVIM

-545 RTFRPGMLQDDLPLP
+545 GTFRPGMLQDDLPLP

-575 PIASLGIA
+575 PIASLALA
-583 AWFFRRAAAAE
+583 AWFFRRAAAA
-594 AAGSAEGDLPIVAG
+594 AAGDTADREMPIVAG
-608 NDIGATPLPS
+608 NDIGAVSLPS
-618 FVEVAVAAIVAMLVI
+618 LVEVPVAAIVAMTVI

-649 LRLPMLTILWI
+649 LRLPMLTILWM
-660 GGCVF
+660 GGAMF
-665 LFSRIRV
+665 LFSRICV
-672 WGEEIGIP
+672 WGEAIGIP

-694 LWDLPSWGLR
+694 LWDLPSWGLQP
-704 EDLVYAGAWSGHDA
+704 DFVYAGLWNGHAA

-735 VALATTRKPL
+735 TALATTRKPL
-745 ATLQH
+745 ATLQQ

-756 VTTLLAW
+756 VATLLTW
-763 STLEVNSYLA
+763 STLEVNSYLD

-812 ALFSIVAV
+812 ALFAIVAV

-852 YLRFRETFSTEPQP
+852 YLRFRETFSVEPQP
-866 VTPERSND
+866 L
-874 RDPAPSPP
+874 A
-882 PAEGD
+882 GD
-887 GPDGGRDRGE
+887 GPD
-897 HRSDP
+897 P
-902 TTEPPR
+902 TTE
-908 DTENDE
+908 DHHDQENDA